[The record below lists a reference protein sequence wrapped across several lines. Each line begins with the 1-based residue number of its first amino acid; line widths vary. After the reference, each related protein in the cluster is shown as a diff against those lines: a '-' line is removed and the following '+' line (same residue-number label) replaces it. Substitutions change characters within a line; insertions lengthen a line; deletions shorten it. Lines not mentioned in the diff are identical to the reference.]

1 MTWRKYMNGPS
12 FSDRGGTME
21 DQRTLRTKYSSD
33 ILPEDFGSQVTVA
46 GWLQDVR
53 NLGGI
58 AFLQLRD
65 RGGVVQLTAIKKELG
80 KEAFK
85 ELTELPRESVL
96 SVTGTVQEN
105 EQAKAGFEVLPS
117 VWELLSEAEVPLPL
131 GVVDK
136 VGADLDTRL
145 DNRFMDLRKPE
156 VSAIFQLRAILTEG
170 LRRSLM
176 DQGFVEVSTPKIVS
190 AGAEGGATLFQLEY
204 FGKPAYLA
212 QSPQLYKQHLMATG
226 LDGVFEVAPAFRAEP
241 SDTVRHLAEFTSLDV
256 EQAFVDS
263 SEDVMGTVER
273 MTVDGVR
280 FLIEEGSG
288 LLDQL
293 LVRLE
298 VPPQPFRRIPY
309 EECVAMLD
317 DEGVIVPQDAEM
329 GTEHEKAL
337 GDLVHKR
344 WGEEFYFITDFP
356 TRHKVGTF
364 YAHRHEDRPH
374 LTGYFDL
381 GVRGQEI
388 ASGGKREHRM
398 DVLTVQIEEAGLEP
412 GDFDFYLKAFR
423 YGMPPHGGFGY
434 GVERLL
440 QMLLG
445 LTNIRETVLYPR
457 DRQRLVP

>member
-1 MTWRKYMNGPS
+1 MTAKPLAVP
-12 FSDRGGTME
+12 GGKMQ
-21 DQRTLRTKYSSD
+21 DPKSLRERYSAD
-33 ILPEDFGSQVTVA
+33 IVPEDFGNKVTVA

-65 RGGVVQLTAIKKELG
+65 RGGVVQVTAIKKEMG
-80 KEAFK
+80 TDAFK
-85 ELTELPRESVL
+85 ELVELPRESVIT
-96 SVTGTVQEN
+96 VTGTVQQN
-105 EQAKAGFEVLPS
+105 DQAKAGYEVLPTS
-117 VWELLSEAEVPLPL
+117 WGLLSEAAVPLPL

-156 VSAIFQLRAILTEG
+156 VSAIFRLRGILTEG
-170 LRRSLM
+170 LRRSLI

-190 AGAEGGATLFQLEY
+190 AGAEGGATLFKLEY

-226 LDGVFEVAPAFRAEP
+226 LDRVFEIAPAFRAEP

-256 EQAFVDS
+256 EQAFVAS
-263 SEDVMGTVER
+263 SEDVMETVER

-280 FLIEEGSG
+280 YLIEEGQQ

-293 LVRLE
+293 LVRAE

-309 EECVAMLD
+309 D
-317 DEGVIVPQDAEM
+317 DCIEMVRDSGVDVSDDAEM
-329 GTEHEKAL
+329 GTEHEKSL
-337 GDLVHKR
+337 GDIVHER
-344 WGEEFYFITDFP
+344 WGEDYYFITDFP
-356 TRHKVGTF
+356 TKHKVGTF
-364 YAHRHEDRPH
+364 YANRHEDRPH

-388 ASGGKREHRM
+388 ASGGKREHRL
-398 DVLTVQIEEAGLEP
+398 DVLMTQIEEAGLVP
-412 GDFDFYLKAFR
+412 DDFEFYLKAFR

-440 QMLLG
+440 QMILG
-445 LTNIRETVLYPR
+445 LPNIRETVLYPR

>member
-1 MTWRKYMNGPS
+1 MDDHERLRNKYC
-12 FSDRGGTME
+12 
-21 DQRTLRTKYSSD
+21 SD
-33 ILPEDFGSQVTVA
+33 ITPEDFGSEATVA

-65 RGGVVQLTAIKKELG
+65 RTGVLQVTAIKKELG
-80 KEAFK
+80 ADRFK
-85 ELTELPRESVL
+85 ELVELPRESVL
-96 SVTGTVQEN
+96 SVHGPVQEN
-105 EQAKAGFEVLPS
+105 GQAKAGFEILPKRWDVLS
-117 VWELLSEAEVPLPL
+117 QAEVPLPL

-136 VGADLDTRL
+136 VGADMDTRL

-156 VSAIFQLRAILTEG
+156 VTAIFRLKAILLEG
-170 LRRSLM
+170 LRKSLI

-190 AGAEGGATLFQLEY
+190 AGAEGGATLFKLDY

-226 LDGVFEVAPAFRAEP
+226 LDGVFEISPAFRAEP
-241 SDTVRHLAEFTSLDV
+241 SDTIRHLAEFISLDV
-256 EQAFVDS
+256 EQAFVSS

-273 MTVDGVR
+273 MTVDGIR
-280 FLIEEGSG
+280 HLIEEGG
-288 LLDQL
+288 EHLAVLLEQ
-293 LVRLE
+293 VE

-309 EECVAMLD
+309 EECMEMMAA
-317 DEGVIVPQDAEM
+317 EGVHVSEAAEM

-337 GDLVHKR
+337 GDIVHQR
-344 WGEEFYFITDFP
+344 WGEEYYFITDFP

-398 DVLTVQIEEAGLEP
+398 DLLTAQIEEAGLVPEE
-412 GDFDFYLKAFR
+412 FEFYLKAFR

-440 QMLLG
+440 QKVLNLP
-445 LTNIRETVLYPR
+445 NIRETVLYPR

>member
-1 MTWRKYMNGPS
+1 
-12 FSDRGGTME
+12 ME
-21 DQRTLRTKYSSD
+21 DPKPLRGRYSTD
-33 ILPEDFGSQVTVA
+33 IGPEDFGSTVTVA

-65 RGGVVQLTAIKKELG
+65 RGGVVQVTAIKKEMG
-80 KEAFK
+80 PEAFK
-85 ELTELPRESVL
+85 ELVELPRESVL
-96 SVTGTVQEN
+96 SVTGPVQGN
-105 EQAKAGFEVLPS
+105 DQARAGFEVLPES
-117 VWELLSEAEVPLPL
+117 WELLAQAEVPLPL

-156 VSAIFQLRAILTEG
+156 VAAIFRLRSILTEG
-170 LRRSLM
+170 LRRSLI

-226 LDGVFEVAPAFRAEP
+226 LDRVFEIAPAFRAEP

-256 EQAFVDS
+256 EQAFVS
-263 SEDVMGTVER
+263 TSEDVMATVER

-280 FLIEEGSG
+280 FLIEEGEG
-288 LLDQL
+288 LLADL
-293 LVRLE
+293 GVRLD

-309 EECVAMLD
+309 EACIEMLEA
-317 DEGVIVPQDAEM
+317 EGLTVSAEAEM

-337 GDLVHKR
+337 GDLVHQR
-344 WGEEFYFITDFP
+344 WGEDYYFITDFP

-381 GVRGQEI
+381 DVRGQEI
-388 ASGGKREHRM
+388 ASGGKREHRLE
-398 DVLTVQIEEAGLEP
+398 VVQVQIREAGLEP
-412 GDFDFYLKAFR
+412 ADFEFYLKAFR

-445 LTNIRETVLYPR
+445 LPNIRETVLYPR

>member
-1 MTWRKYMNGPS
+1 
-12 FSDRGGTME
+12 ME
-21 DQRTLRTKYSSD
+21 DPKRLRTKYCSD
-33 ILPEDFGSQVTVA
+33 ITPEDFGSKATVA

-65 RGGVVQLTAIKKELG
+65 RTGVLQVTAIKKELG
-80 KEAFK
+80 ADTFK
-85 ELTELPRESVL
+85 GLVELPRESVL
-96 SVTGTVQEN
+96 SFTGTVQEN
-105 EQAKAGFEVLPS
+105 TQARAGFEVLPDE
-117 VWELLSEAEVPLPL
+117 WEVLSTAAVPLPL

-156 VSAIFQLRAILTEG
+156 VSAIFRLRAILTEG
-170 LRRSLM
+170 LRGGLIDS
-176 DQGFVEVSTPKIVS
+176 GFVEVNTPKIVS
-190 AGAEGGATLFQLEY
+190 AGAEGGATLFKLEY
-204 FGKPAYLA
+204 FGRPAYLA

-226 LDGVFEVAPAFRAEP
+226 LDRVFEVAPAFRAEP

-256 EQAFVDS
+256 EQAFIDS
-263 SEDVMGTVER
+263 SEDVMDTVER

-280 FLIEEGSG
+280 HLIERGQG

-293 LVRLE
+293 GVALD

-309 EECVAMLD
+309 EACVEMLEA
-317 DEGVIVPQDAEM
+317 EGVSVPAEAEM

-337 GDLVHKR
+337 GDLVRER
-344 WGEEFYFITDFP
+344 WGEEYYFITDFP
-356 TRHKVGTF
+356 TRFKLGTF

-398 DVLTVQIEEAGLEP
+398 DVLTRQIEEAGLAP
-412 GDFDFYLKAFR
+412 GDFEFYLSAFR

-440 QMLLG
+440 QKLLG
-445 LTNIRETVLYPR
+445 LPNIRETVLYPR

>member
-1 MTWRKYMNGPS
+1 MSMDDPKRLRGKYC
-12 FSDRGGTME
+12 
-21 DQRTLRTKYSSD
+21 SD
-33 ILPEDFGSQVTVA
+33 ITPEDFGGKATVA

-65 RGGVVQLTAIKKELG
+65 RTGVLQVTAIKKELG
-80 KEAFK
+80 ADRYR
-85 ELTELPRESVL
+85 ELVDLPRESVL
-96 SVTGTVQEN
+96 SVTGPVQQN
-105 EQAKAGFEVLPS
+105 DQAKAGFEVLPEE
-117 VWELLSEAEVPLPL
+117 WEVLSMAEVPLPL

-145 DNRFMDLRKPE
+145 DNRFMDIRKPE
-156 VSAIFQLRAILTEG
+156 VSAIFRLRAILTEG
-170 LRRSLM
+170 LRRSLI

-190 AGAEGGATLFQLEY
+190 AGAEGGATLFKLDY

-226 LDGVFEVAPAFRAEP
+226 LDRVFEVAPAFRAEP

-256 EQAFVDS
+256 EQAFVTS
-263 SEDVMGTVER
+263 SEDVMATVER

-280 FLIEEGSG
+280 YLIEEGG
-288 LLDQL
+288 PLLDTL
-293 LVRLE
+293 LERVE

-309 EECVAMLD
+309 EECIDMLAGA
-317 DEGVIVPQDAEM
+317 GVDVPEDAEM

-337 GDLVHKR
+337 GDVVRER
-344 WGEEFYFITDFP
+344 WGEEYYFITDFP

-381 GVRGQEI
+381 AVRGQEV

-398 DVLTVQIEEAGLEP
+398 EVLTAQIAEAGLNP
-412 GDFDFYLKAFR
+412 GDFEFYLKAFR

-440 QMLLG
+440 QKVLNLG
-445 LTNIRETVLYPR
+445 NIRETVLYPR

>member
-1 MTWRKYMNGPS
+1 MDDPKELRGKYC
-12 FSDRGGTME
+12 
-21 DQRTLRTKYSSD
+21 SD
-33 ILPEDFGSQVTVA
+33 ITPEDFGSKATVA

-65 RGGVVQLTAIKKELG
+65 RTGVLQVTAIKKEMG
-80 KEAFK
+80 AERFR
-85 ELTELPRESVL
+85 ELVELPRESVL
-96 SVTGTVQEN
+96 SVTGSVQEN
-105 EQAKAGFEVLPS
+105 SQAKAGFEVLPEE
-117 VWELLSEAEVPLPL
+117 WEVLSRAEVPLPL

-145 DNRFMDLRKPE
+145 DNRFIDLRKPE
-156 VSAIFQLRAILTEG
+156 VSAIFRLRAILTEG
-170 LRRSLM
+170 LRRSLI

-190 AGAEGGATLFQLEY
+190 AGAEGGATLFKLDY

-226 LDGVFEVAPAFRAEP
+226 LDRVFEVAPAFRAEP
-241 SDTVRHLAEFTSLDV
+241 SDTIRHLAEFTSLDV
-256 EQAFVDS
+256 EQAFVSS
-263 SEDVMGTVER
+263 SEDVMGTVEQ

-280 FLIEEGSG
+280 YLIEEGSEMLDS
-288 LLDQL
+288 LLER
-293 LVRLE
+293 VE

-309 EECVAMLD
+309 EECMEMLAD
-317 DEGVIVPQDAEM
+317 SGVKVSEDAEM

-337 GDLVHKR
+337 GDLVHQR
-344 WGEEFYFITDFP
+344 WGEEYYFITDFP
-356 TRHKVGTF
+356 TRHKIGTF

-381 GVRGQEI
+381 GVRGQEV

-398 DVLTVQIEEAGLEP
+398 DVLTKQIEEAGLVTE
-412 GDFDFYLKAFR
+412 DFEFYLKAFR
-423 YGMPPHGGFGY
+423 YGMPPHGGYGY

-440 QMLLG
+440 QKVLG
-445 LTNIRETVLYPR
+445 LPNIRETVLYPR

>member
-1 MTWRKYMNGPS
+1 
-12 FSDRGGTME
+12 ME
-21 DQRTLRTKYSSD
+21 DPKPLRDKYSSEVT
-33 ILPEDFGSQVTVA
+33 PEDFGSMATVA

-58 AFLQLRD
+58 AFLQVRD
-65 RGGVVQLTAIKKELG
+65 RGGVVQVTAIKKEMG
-80 KEAFK
+80 TDAFR
-85 ELTELPRESVL
+85 ELVELPRESVI
-96 SVTGTVQEN
+96 SVHGTLQEN
-105 EQAKAGFEVLPS
+105 TQAKAGYEVLPES
-117 VWELLSEAEVPLPL
+117 WVVLSEADVPLPL

-145 DNRFMDLRKPE
+145 DNRFLDLRKPE
-156 VSAIFQLRAILTEG
+156 VGAIFQLRAVLTEG
-170 LRRSLM
+170 LRRSLI
-176 DQGFVEVSTPKIVS
+176 DQGFVEVVTPKIVS

-204 FGKPAYLA
+204 FGKPAFLA

-226 LDGVFEVAPAFRAEP
+226 LDRVFEIAPAFRAEP

-256 EQAFVDS
+256 EQAFCQT
-263 SEDVMGTVER
+263 SEDVMETVER

-280 FLIEEGSG
+280 YLIEEGSE
-288 LLDQL
+288 LLDSM

-309 EECVAMLD
+309 EDCIELLES
-317 DEGVIVPQDAEM
+317 EGVRVPEDDEM

-337 GDLVHKR
+337 GQAIHHR
-344 WGEEFYFITDFP
+344 WGEDYYFITDFP
-356 TRHKVGTF
+356 TRYKVGTF

-388 ASGGKREHRM
+388 ASGGRREHRI
-398 DVLTVQIEEAGLEP
+398 DVVMTQMEEGGLDP
-412 GDFDFYLKAFR
+412 KDFEFYLKAFR

-445 LTNIRETVLYPR
+445 LANIRETVLYPR

>member
-1 MTWRKYMNGPS
+1 MDDPKPLRGKYAAEITP
-12 FSDRGGTME
+12 D
-21 DQRTLRTKYSSD
+21 
-33 ILPEDFGSQVTVA
+33 DFGTKATVA

-65 RGGVVQLTAIKKELG
+65 RTGVLQVTAIKKEMG
-80 KEAFK
+80 PEAFK
-85 ELTELPRESVL
+85 ELVELPRESVI
-96 SVTGTVQEN
+96 SVSGPVQEN
-105 EQAKAGFEVLPS
+105 DQAKAGYEVLPEH
-117 VWELLSEAEVPLPL
+117 WQLLSRAEVPLPL

-145 DNRFMDLRKPE
+145 DNRFMDIRKPE
-156 VSAIFQLRAILTEG
+156 VSAIFRLRAILTEG
-170 LRRSLM
+170 LRRSLI

-190 AGAEGGATLFQLEY
+190 AGAEGGATLFKLDY

-226 LDGVFEVAPAFRAEP
+226 LDRVFEVAPAFRAEP
-241 SDTVRHLAEFTSLDV
+241 SDTIRHLAEFTSLDV
-256 EQAFVDS
+256 EQAFVS
-263 SEDVMGTVER
+263 TSEDVMGTVER

-280 FLIEEGSG
+280 YLIEEGSE
-288 LLDQL
+288 LLDSL
-293 LVRLE
+293 LERVE

-309 EECVAMLD
+309 EECMEMLA
-317 DEGVIVPQDAEM
+317 ESGVKVSDDAEM

-337 GDLVHKR
+337 GDLVHQR
-344 WGEEFYFITDFP
+344 WGEEYYFITDFP
-356 TRHKVGTF
+356 TRHKIGTF

-381 GVRGQEI
+381 GVKGQEI

-398 DVLTVQIEEAGLEP
+398 EVLTAQIAEAGLEP
-412 GDFDFYLKAFR
+412 TDFEFYLKAFR

-440 QMLLG
+440 QKVLG
-445 LTNIRETVLYPR
+445 LSNIRETVLYPR